1 MADNQTES
9 SGVETGSPE
18 QTPAENIPATP
29 GEEQSAEPEAASKE
43 QASGSLIVEDSVTD
57 LSEGQMKKTEFL
69 QKLRSS
75 ICGTIGPV
83 LATVGQTTDDCP
95 YLNYWLDLYQEK
107 DAAHIEQT
115 ARKYAPDVSSAKN
128 AEEYISIITQ
138 RALRAAE
145 IWSKTGKITGVPD
158 GVPTTLPG
166 EEDNKTPAGA
176 VQAKAKHGGVRKT
189 DDPGAMQKEL
199 GDGQPLSPDVR
210 SRMESA
216 FNTSFSQVRTHTDAT
231 ASNLSND
238 VNARAFTVGSHM
250 AFGNGEY
257 RPGTLFGDALI
268 AHELAHTLQQ
278 RGSGESVNKME
289 MGGREYDALEQDAD
303 EASFEAVKGLWK
315 HAKNDKGNQKG
326 NIGINRRPGL
336 QIQRCSKDKSG
347 ASAAKTVKNVTVDLV
362 KTKGSSR
369 NTATDLATASTVF
382 SGCGVSF
389 TAGQNV
395 TVPDADSNTWLGGDT
410 DIQVSSS
417 CGSVSTEEKSAFD
430 GAQTKYS
437 LSSRMKF
444 LYVNTLSGISALGYS
459 IPPYCATG
467 VAAPY
472 VDHGVIPNNA
482 LSDTLAHELGHILIN
497 SGQHSG
503 IDNTAD
509 TRNLM
514 FAPGRT
520 ASDLDNSQCQ
530 KIYAS
535 A

>member
-1 MADNQTES
+1 MSRTSAFAVNPKPQQSVNAEDSQRSAKRNSSSDINSWSKVGLPFASPHFDLTQVPLRPGLRTTQRIQTCSKDGGSCSCPKCREAKKPGEEESGGDQAEQSMADNQTES

-303 EASFEAVKGLWK
+303 NSAVGIVTSLWSK
-315 HAKNDKGNQKG
+315 AAGKTSGM
-326 NIGINRRPGL
+326 L
-336 QIQRCSKDKSG
+336 QALAPRLKSG
-347 ASAAKTVKNVTVDLV
+347 LRLSRCGPSKLKSTTTTQILSKTTIPGSPVIGNCGDYSWIIQWLLDNPAGPKGGYVVQSFDRQYAVNKCDGTVK
-362 KTKGSSR
+362 
-369 NTATDLATASTVF
+369 
-382 SGCGVSF
+382 
-389 TAGQNV
+389 
-395 TVPDADSNTWLGGDT
+395 
-410 DIQVSSS
+410 
-417 CGSVSTEEKSAFD
+417 
-430 GAQTKYS
+430 
-437 LSSRMKF
+437 
-444 LYVNTLSGISALGYS
+444 
-459 IPPYCATG
+459 
-467 VAAPY
+467 
-472 VDHGVIPNNA
+472 
-482 LSDTLAHELGHILIN
+482 
-497 SGQHSG
+497 
-503 IDNTAD
+503 
-509 TRNLM
+509 
-514 FAPGRT
+514 
-520 ASDLDNSQCQ
+520 DNSHYTYQE
-530 KIYAS
+530 A
-535 A
+535 